1 MGIHSEYSSVSHFY
15 RGIVTEQVTGLMS
28 RFNEFHPFYESIGKS
43 RTLSDS
49 YL

>member
-1 MGIHSEYSSVSHFY
+1 METHSEYSTEYHLF

-43 RTLSDS
+43 RALSDS